1 MKVLD
6 AIHVIVAYMF
16 ALYLIVHIYMATLGW
31 KVSSHIKAM
40 VVGYEE
46 EPDEP
51 NLMVS
56 YKEGPGEPDAT
67 TTMIS
72 PEKAATCQE
81 CHTGKEGA
89 NVNG

>member
-1 MKVLD
+1 
-6 AIHVIVAYMF
+6 MF

-31 KVSSHIKAM
+31 KASSHIKAM

-56 YKEGPGEPDAT
+56 YKEGPGEPDAA

-81 CHTGKEGA
+81 CHTEKEGA